1 MSWVTILVFLL
12 VVGLGLIMGGFYIA
26 AALGLT
32 GIIGLYVSGNAFVV
46 QVVGNMVWNTA
57 NNFTLTA
64 IPLFL
69 FMGEI
74 ILCSGLS
81 ERFYKGIVK
90 FLRKV
95 PGGLLHSNIV
105 ACAIFSA
112 ISGSSVATAAGIGS
126 IAIPEMKRLN
136 YKNEYIYGSVAAG
149 GTLGV
154 LIPPSI
160 PLIIYGS
167 LTSTSTT
174 KLFIAA
180 MLPGLV
186 LAALYIIFIL
196 INSIINKKEFANVD
210 NSHAV
215 NVPWKDALLGVL
227 PMVVLVVVILGSI
240 YAGFATATEAAAIGT
255 LIAIIIGA
263 VFGDLT
269 VNKIWAAA
277 RAALK
282 TTSMILFIM
291 IGAQFFAYVLTST
304 GTSRELI
311 SWLTG
316 IGLNKWVLFVIVCA
330 IYIVLGCFMDGNSM
344 QYLTIPIL
352 FPVLMAYDFDP
363 IWFGMVLVILIEMGQ
378 ITPPMGMNLFVVRGI
393 DSGSK
398 LSEIIVGVIP
408 YLFIML
414 LMIVLLCFVP
424 EIATCMVQ

>member
-1 MSWVTILVFLL
+1 MTWVQLLIFLF
-12 VVGLGLIMGGFYIA
+12 VVGLGLIMGGFWIA

-32 GIIGLYVSGNAFVV
+32 GIFGLYISGNSFVV

-74 ILCSGLS
+74 ILHSGLS

-95 PGGLLHSNIV
+95 PGGLLHSNII

-126 IAIPEMKRLN
+126 IAIPEMKRLK
-136 YKNEYIYGSVAAG
+136 YKNEYIYGSVASG
-149 GTLGV
+149 GTLGI

-167 LTSTSTT
+167 LTTTSTT
-174 KLFIAA
+174 KLFMAA
-180 MLPGLV
+180 IVPGLV
-186 LAALYIIFIL
+186 LMSLYIAFL
-196 INSIINKKEFANVD
+196 IVNSIIHRSEFANVD
-210 NSHAV
+210 NSNAV
-215 NVPWKDALLGVL
+215 NVSWKEALLGVL
-227 PMVVLVVVILGSI
+227 PMVVLVLVILGSI
-240 YAGFATATEAAAIGT
+240 YTGIATATEAAALGT
-255 LIAIIIGA
+255 AFSIAIGFI
-263 VFGDLT
+263 FGDL
-269 VNKIWAAA
+269 KIKRIWESAVT
-277 RAALK
+277 ALK

-311 SWLTG
+311 SWLVG
-316 IGLNKWVLFVIVCA
+316 IGLNKWVLFGIVCV
-330 IYIVLGCFMDGNSM
+330 IYIILGCFMDGNSM

-352 FPVLMAYDFDP
+352 FPVLMEYGFDP
-363 IWFGMVLVILIEMGQ
+363 IWFGIVLVILIEMGQ
-378 ITPPMGMNLFVVRGI
+378 ITPPMGMNLFVIRGI
-393 DSGSK
+393 DKTSD
-398 LSEIIVGVIP
+398 LTEIIRGVIP

-414 LMIVLLCFVP
+414 LMIVILAFFPDLAHLLVH
-424 EIATCMVQ
+424 

>member
-1 MSWVTILVFLL
+1 MTWVQLLIFLF
-12 VVGLGLIMGGFYIA
+12 VVGLGLIMGGFWIA

-32 GIIGLYVSGNAFVV
+32 GIAGLYISGNAFVV

-136 YKNEYIYGSVAAG
+136 YKNEYIYGSVASG
-149 GTLGV
+149 GTLGI

-167 LTSTSTT
+167 LTTTSTT
-174 KLFIAA
+174 KLFMAA
-180 MLPGLV
+180 IVPGLV
-186 LAALYIIFIL
+186 LMSLYILFL
-196 INSIINKKEFANVD
+196 IVNSIIHRKEFANVD

-215 NVPWKDALLGVL
+215 NVSWKEALLGVL
-227 PMVVLVVVILGSI
+227 PMVVLVLIILGSI
-240 YAGFATATEAAAIGT
+240 YAGIATATEAAALGT
-255 LIAIIIGA
+255 AFAIAIGFI
-263 VFGDLT
+263 FGDLK
-269 VNKIWAAA
+269 VSKIWNAAVT
-277 RAALK
+277 ALK

-311 SWLTG
+311 SWLVG
-316 IGLNKWVLFVIVCA
+316 IGLNKWVLFGIVCV
-330 IYIVLGCFMDGNSM
+330 IYIILGCFMDGNSM

-352 FPVLMAYDFDP
+352 FPVLMEYGFDP
-363 IWFGMVLVILIEMGQ
+363 IWFGIVLVVLIEMGQ
-378 ITPPMGMNLFVVRGI
+378 ITPPMGMNLFVIRGI
-393 DSGSK
+393 DKTSD
-398 LSEIIVGVIP
+398 LTEIIRGVIP
-408 YLFIML
+408 YLFIMM
-414 LMIVLLCFVP
+414 LMIIILAFFPNLAQLLVH
-424 EIATCMVQ
+424 